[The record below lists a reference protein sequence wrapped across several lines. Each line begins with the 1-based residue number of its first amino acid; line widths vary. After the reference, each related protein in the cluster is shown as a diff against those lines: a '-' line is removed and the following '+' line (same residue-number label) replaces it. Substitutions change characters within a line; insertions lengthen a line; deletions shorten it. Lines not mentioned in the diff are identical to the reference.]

1 MKRENKSEGVEAQGP
16 RKKPKSYSMLEPRI
30 KKLYLGCYA
39 EIYGPSRLDH
49 KTKELIAIASAL
61 VAKCQGCLEGHIRK
75 ALKDGCTKEE
85 ISEAITIAMSV
96 NAAAIVDLTDI
107 AAHNLQLEFF
117 PTGMHAVPNN
127 NSE

>member
-1 MKRENKSEGVEAQGP
+1 MKKETNTEGSEAQALK
-16 RKKPKSYSMLEPRI
+16 KKPKSYSMLEPRI

-39 EIYGPSRLDH
+39 EIYGPSKLDH
-49 KTKELIAIASAL
+49 KTKELVAIAAAL

-75 ALKDGCTKEE
+75 ALRDGCSKEE

-127 NSE
+127 SE

>member
-1 MKRENKSEGVEAQGP
+1 MKTEKRPGADAANAP

-39 EIYGPSRLDH
+39 EIYGPSRLDN

-127 NSE
+127 SE